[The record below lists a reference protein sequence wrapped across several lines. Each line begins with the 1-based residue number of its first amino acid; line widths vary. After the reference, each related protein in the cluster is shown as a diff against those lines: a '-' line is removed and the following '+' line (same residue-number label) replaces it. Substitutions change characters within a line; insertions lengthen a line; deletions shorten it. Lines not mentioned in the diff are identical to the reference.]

1 MITLKFAVVL
11 LFLHRGLFAPGD
23 CSQFSG
29 AETQAVEEELYYQGF
44 ILFCG
49 IFPFFFLIEDRT
61 YTAAERF
68 GSEWMKEGMDR
79 EKKVAFIAQF

>member
-1 MITLKFAVVL
+1 MVF
-11 LFLHRGLFAPGD
+11 FL
-23 CSQFSG
+23 
-29 AETQAVEEELYYQGF
+29 
-44 ILFCG
+44 
-49 IFPFFFLIEDRT
+49 FFFLIEDRT